1 MDFAIVFAT
10 FALSKLLNQA
20 VMKALPY
27 GISDFPRIMR
37 EDYYYVDKTRFIET
51 LERQPPYLFL
61 IRPRRFGKSLFL
73 AMLETYYSIDYAD
86 NFEELFGGLYI
97 GQHPTTRHNKY
108 LILRFNFSEVKARL
122 EEVEQKF
129 SEYCCMVLKNFIQK
143 YEHLIGSAIWNLVK
157 RDETDPGQ
165 ILSSL
170 KEYLSRTNCPRIYLL
185 IDEYDNFTNTI
196 LSSHGQDYYKQKTHG
211 DGFIRSF
218 FNVVKAST
226 SNADAAVERLFI
238 TGVSPITMDDV
249 TSGFNIG
256 MNISMQ
262 PMFNSIIGFSEGEVR
277 EMIGYYK
284 TEGGLPEDV
293 TVDALV
299 EMMKPWYDNYC
310 FSSRK
315 LDERMFNSDMALYFL
330 NSYLQSQMPPET
342 MVDNNIR
349 TDYNKLRHLVQ
360 IDKTFGANASVIQ
373 QIIAEGSITANIVT
387 AFPAENMT
395 DTENFKSLLFYFGML
410 SIQGLYRGSTV
421 LGIPNLTVREQLY
434 TYLTEAYRK
443 ASLFD
448 LDISQ
453 LSRLVEDMSYSG
465 SWEPVFRFF
474 ARELERQ
481 SAVREFIEGEAHVKG
496 FLLAYLGLTQGYTI
510 LPEHESSKG
519 YADFY
524 MMPDLQR
531 QPDIAYSYI
540 VEVKY
545 AHRDASE
552 AKIAQLK
559 QEAAEQLARYAAD
572 ENVLRTK
579 GGTELGL
586 ITLVF
591 KGWELVVA
599 EKL

>member
-1 MDFAIVFAT
+1 
-10 FALSKLLNQA
+10 
-20 VMKALPY
+20 MKALPY
-27 GISDFPRIMR
+27 GISDFSRLIR
-37 EDYYYVDKTRFIET
+37 EDYYYVDKTHFIEM

-86 NFEELFGGLYI
+86 RFEGLFGELYI
-97 GQHPTTRHNKY
+97 GQHPTKRHNSY
-108 LILRFNFSEVKARL
+108 MVLRFNFSAISSKL
-122 EEVEQKF
+122 EDVERSF
-129 SEYCCMVLKNFIQK
+129 SEYCCMVMKNFILK
-143 YEHLIGSAIWNLVK
+143 YEHLMGSDVWKVVNP
-157 RDETDPGQ
+157 DETNPRQ
-165 ILSSL
+165 MLAAL
-170 KEYLSRTNCPRIYLL
+170 KEYISRTDCPRIYLL

-196 LSSHGQDYYKQKTHG
+196 LSSYGQERYREKTHG
-211 DGFIRSF
+211 EGFIRGF
-218 FNVVKAST
+218 FNNIKDST
-226 SNADAAVERLFI
+226 SNAGAAVERLFI

-256 MNISMQ
+256 TNISMLPQ
-262 PMFNSIIGFSEGEVR
+262 FNNIIGFSEDEVR
-277 EMIGYYK
+277 EMIAYYK
-284 TEGGLPEDV
+284 DEDALPEDV
-293 TVDALV
+293 TVDGLV
-299 EMMKPWYDNYC
+299 EIMKPWYDNYC

-315 LDERMFNSDMALYFL
+315 LEERMFNSDMALYFL
-330 NSYLQSQMPPET
+330 NSYLQQQLPPEM

-373 QIIAEGSITANIVT
+373 QIVAEGSITAQIST
-387 AFPAENMT
+387 SFPAEKMT

-410 SIQGLYRGSTV
+410 SIQGVYQGDTV

-434 TYLTEAYRK
+434 TYLTEAYLQ
-443 ASLFD
+443 ADLF
-448 LDISQ
+448 
-453 LSRLVEDMSYSG
+453 EMDMSVLSTLIKGMAYRG
-465 SWEPVFRFF
+465 EWELVFRFF

-481 SAVREFIEGEAHVKG
+481 SAIREFIDGESHVKG
-496 FLLAYLGLTQGYTI
+496 FLLAYLGLTQGYVI

-524 MMPDLQR
+524 MMPDLLH

-545 AHRDASE
+545 ARRDASD
-552 AKIAQLK
+552 ADIALLK
-559 QEAAEQLARYAAD
+559 RDAAEQLRRYAAD
-572 ENVLRTK
+572 EKVLRTK
-579 GGTELGL
+579 GNTRLEL

-591 KGWELVVA
+591 KGWELVVL